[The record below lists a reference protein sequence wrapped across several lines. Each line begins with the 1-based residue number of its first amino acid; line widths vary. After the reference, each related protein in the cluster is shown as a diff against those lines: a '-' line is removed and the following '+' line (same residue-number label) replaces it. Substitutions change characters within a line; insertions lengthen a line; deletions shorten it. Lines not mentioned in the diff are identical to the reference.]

1 MSRKRLI
8 KNKPIEGDY
17 GIYSFKDDNPSQD
30 YLDSDGIAIRYDK
43 FSRQDLYSYSTGDL
57 ILPLASIKVI
67 IDSHIEGSTY
77 GLL

>member
-8 KNKPIEGDY
+8 KNKPIVVDY

-43 FSRQDLYSYSTGDL
+43 FSRQDLYSYSTGDE
-57 ILPLASIKVI
+57 INEIICDSKIQNALPN
-67 IDSHIEGSTY
+67 
-77 GLL
+77 